1 MQYSLLSFTELYQN
15 FSGGS
20 QNIQIINEE
29 DSAFVKC
36 KPS

>member
-1 MQYSLLSFTELYQN
+1 MQYSRLSSTELYQN
-15 FSGGS
+15 FSGGY
-20 QNIQIINEE
+20 QNVQIINEE